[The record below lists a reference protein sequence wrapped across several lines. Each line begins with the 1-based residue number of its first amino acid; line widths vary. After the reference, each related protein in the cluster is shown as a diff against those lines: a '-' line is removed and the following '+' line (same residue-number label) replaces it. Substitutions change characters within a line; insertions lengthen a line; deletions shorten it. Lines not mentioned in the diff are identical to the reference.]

1 MAAKYDIVKATK
13 RLKGELSA
21 FHMDF
26 ERWRRFK
33 SRHRLDWQKVRFD
46 PINRNLVPQE
56 RGIYVFSVELEPS
69 KLPTHG
75 YIMYVGITGH
85 QSGNANLRKR
95 YSQYLAHQRKD
106 EGRSRMRFL
115 LKNWKQDLFFNF
127 VPLPNIAVDLEKMEQ
142 AFINAVYPPV
152 NRTDFDADLGPA
164 VIAAF

>member
-33 SRHRLDWQKVRFD
+33 TRYRLDWQKVRFD
-46 PINRNLVPQE
+46 PNNRHLVPEE
-56 RGIYVFSVELEPS
+56 RGMYVFTVELEPS
-69 KLPTHG
+69 KLPAHG
-75 YIMYVGITGH
+75 YMMYVGITGH
-85 QSGNANLRKR
+85 QSNNANLRRR
-95 YSQYLAHQRKD
+95 YGQYLASQRKD
-106 EGRSRMRFL
+106 QGRSRVRFL
-115 LKNWKQDLFFNF
+115 LKNWKKDLFFNF
-127 VPLPNIAVDLEKMEQ
+127 VPLPNVAVDLEKMEQ